1 MRGLLVLI
9 ALAGI
14 GAGVFFWRQ
23 SEDYRTRLDAL
34 TADLTAANEHLAKAK
49 AFEDEADGLDRAFA
63 RGLNAQDAMTRDFAK
78 LTTPPEQAEARAA
91 FEARLAK
98 LKTDLEPMAAA
109 VRARLLEL
117 DPPEYTLDPAK
128 ISDDAN
134 AAFLAKVDADP
145 AYTKTASGLRYKPVK
160 TVAEGR
166 QPTPADEVTVHYKGT
181 FIEGT
186 EFDSSYKRNEPAT
199 FPLGN
204 LIPGWVEG
212 IPLMKIGETY
222 EFVLPYDLAY
232 GIAGRGSIPPRQTLV
247 FQVELIAVGD
257 KPAPAP

>member
-1 MRGLLVLI
+1 MRALLVLV

-23 SEDYRTRLDAL
+23 SEDYRARLEGL
-34 TADLTAANEHLAKAK
+34 TANLTATNDTLGKAK
-49 AFEDEADGLDRAFA
+49 AFEDEVNGLDRAFA
-63 RGLNAQDAMTRDFAK
+63 RGLNAQDALTRDFAK
-78 LTTPPEQAEARAA
+78 LTTGPDQAELRASI
-91 FEARLAK
+91 ETRLAK
-98 LKTDLEPMAAA
+98 LRTDLEPAAKV
-109 VRARLLEL
+109 VRDRLLQLE
-117 DPPEYTLDPAK
+117 PPEYTLDPAR
-128 ISDDAN
+128 ISDEAN
-134 AAFLAKVDADP
+134 AAYLARIDADP
-145 AYTKTASGLRYKPVK
+145 AFTKTASGLRYKPIK

-204 LIPGWVEG
+204 LIQGWVEG
-212 IPLMKIGETY
+212 IPLMKVGETY

-232 GIAGRGSIPPRQTLV
+232 GIAGRASIPPRQTLV
-247 FQVELIAVGD
+247 FQVELIAIAD
-257 KPAPAP
+257 KPGAP